1 MKFRAVDHFRFHPSF
16 TRHFVTHDLVRDAA
30 AIVDHHFAASRLPR
44 GRPERSA
51 VLREEDV
58 K

>member
-1 MKFRAVDHFRFHPSF
+1 VPSTISDF
-16 TRHFVTHDLVRDAA
+16 IRRLLAHFVTHDLVRDAA